1 MKRQPYF
8 GWKDC
13 KLHLFHAK
21 HATPKQR
28 EALAPYEG
36 IKITGTD
43 GGSKALEAIQVARRI
58 GITIARQSFYQGR
71 PAAVEHNHV

>member
-8 GWKDC
+8 GWRDC

-28 EALAPYEG
+28 EALAPFEG
-36 IKITGTD
+36 VDTTEPGGGT
-43 GGSKALEAIQVARRI
+43 KALDAIQ
-58 GITIARQSFYQGR
+58 IARNMGIALTKR
-71 PAAVEHNHV
+71 VP